1 MQAEEVVNQFC
12 AAFSR
17 GDLDGA
23 MSLIAAD
30 CVYHNIP
37 LAPVNGAAAIR
48 ETIAFFFSVLGTIR
62 LETLHQVAHGSLVM
76 NERLDHFSPPQGTA
90 YSLPVAGVFE
100 VHDGKITAW
109 RDYFDIGQIERG
121 TGLKF

>member
-1 MQAEEVVNQFC
+1 MQAEDVVNQFC
-12 AAFSR
+12 AAFSA

-23 MSLIAAD
+23 MRYIADD

-37 LAPVNGAAAIR
+37 LEPVVGAEAIR
-48 ETIAFFFSVLGTIR
+48 QTIAFFFSVLGTIR
-62 LETLHQVAHGSLVM
+62 LETLHQVAHGPLVM
-76 NERLDHFSPPQGTA
+76 NERLDHFSPPQGKP

-100 VHDGKITAW
+100 VHDGRIRAW

>member
-12 AAFSR
+12 AAFSA
-17 GDLDGA
+17 GDLHGA
-23 MSLIAAD
+23 MRHVADD

-37 LAPVNGAAAIR
+37 LEPVVGAAAIR

-62 LETLHQVAHGSLVM
+62 FETLHQVAQGALVM
-76 NERLDHFSPPQGTA
+76 NERLDHFSPPRGLP

-100 VHDGKITAW
+100 IRDGKIKAW